1 MNPNMILQ
9 EHTDHLVAVTR
20 RADDG
25 TNDGSILYIQGP
37 GWAYCIAKAP
47 RYATDEEWLHNA
59 NRIIKALQ
67 NYKEEN

>member
-1 MNPNMILQ
+1 MLLLSPNDDLIA
-9 EHTDHLVAVTR
+9 TTR
-20 RADDG
+20 RTDDG
-25 TNDGSILYIQGP
+25 LNDGSILFFPRLGH
-37 GWAYCIAKAP
+37 GYCIAKAP